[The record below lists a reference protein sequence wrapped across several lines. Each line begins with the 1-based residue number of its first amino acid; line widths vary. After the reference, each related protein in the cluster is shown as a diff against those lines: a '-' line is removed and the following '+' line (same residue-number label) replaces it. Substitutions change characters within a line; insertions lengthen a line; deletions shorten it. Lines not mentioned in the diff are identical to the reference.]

1 MGVFC
6 IFPSKSYEIIIIILP
21 CIQFVK
27 CILKPITGDISV
39 VDLLLKM
46 TTFPPALLVVVGVEG
61 TRLSTTLYL
70 GVHAVLLIN
79 VQVMWSN

>member
-6 IFPSKSYEIIIIILP
+6 IFPSKSYKIIIIILP

-27 CILKPITGDISV
+27 CTLKLSTGDTSV

-70 GVHAVLLIN
+70 GVHAVLLIS